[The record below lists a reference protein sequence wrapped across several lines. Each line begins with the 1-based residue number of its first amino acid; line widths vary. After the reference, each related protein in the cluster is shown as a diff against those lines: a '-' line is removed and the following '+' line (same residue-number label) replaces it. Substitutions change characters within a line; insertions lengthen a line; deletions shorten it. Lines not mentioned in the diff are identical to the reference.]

1 MAEEYAKVL
10 NHQKKSFTIIGRG
23 KKTALA
29 FEKKIGKKVQTG
41 GLKINL
47 TRNMPP
53 DIAIVA
59 VGVENLKT
67 TTERLI
73 KSGTKRI
80 LLEKPGSINL
90 SEIRSLNIL
99 AKKKKAEVL
108 IAYNRRFYCS
118 VKKLREL
125 TKKDGGIE
133 SINFEFTE
141 WTHKVLRSI
150 KNSNTLKKWL
160 IANSSH
166 VIDLAFHLSGKP
178 KNWKYW
184 HSGSLNWHPDSAKFC
199 GSGLTTKEIMFS
211 YHANWNAP
219 GRWGLEINTSRH
231 RFILKPLEQL
241 QAIALGSNQ
250 VKNIHLEDRL
260 DKKFKPG
267 LYLQLESFFK
277 KDNSLFCSLSEQVE
291 NIKIYSKIAGYI

>member
-10 NHQKKSFTIIGRG
+10 NYQKKSFTIIGRG
-23 KKTALA
+23 KKSAFT

-53 DIAIVA
+53 DLAIVA

-67 TTERLI
+67 ITEELI

-99 AKKKKAEVL
+99 ANKKKAEVL

-141 WTHKVLRSI
+141 WAYKVLRSI

-178 KNWKYW
+178 KNWKNW

-199 GSGLTTKEIMFS
+199 GSGITTNKIMFS

-241 QAIALGSNQ
+241 QVITLGSNQ